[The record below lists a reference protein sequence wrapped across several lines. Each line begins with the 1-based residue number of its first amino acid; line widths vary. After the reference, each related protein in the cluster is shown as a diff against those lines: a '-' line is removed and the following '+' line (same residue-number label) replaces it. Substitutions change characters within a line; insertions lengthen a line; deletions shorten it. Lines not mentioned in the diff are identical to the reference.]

1 MGNIRQ
7 LLFFAFAWASLGA
20 WAQRS
25 QELTVSWGGTHL
37 MSDVGPA
44 GPFLP
49 QGGSWDVDYRLQAH
63 PHYAFH
69 LGYSEG
75 VLEANDALSTWA
87 ERQQRQFHVQ
97 TPFRSLQARMEVD
110 FFPQNIPS
118 FRFQHSPYIF
128 AGLGLLSFEPR
139 GYYQGEWIPLQPL
152 GTEGQGTSV
161 NPEARYA
168 TRARTLPFGLGWRAQ
183 LNAFWVVNM
192 EATWT
197 QTTTDYL
204 DDVHGTYADATV
216 IQESYGDAA
225 AYFADPSGLNL
236 PVGMA
241 RGNAQT
247 TDSYFVLR
255 LGMGLHM
262 EAFMEKCASFLYR

>member
-1 MGNIRQ
+1 
-7 LLFFAFAWASLGA
+7 
-20 WAQRS
+20 
-25 QELTVSWGGTHL
+25 
-37 MSDVGPA
+37 
-44 GPFLP
+44 
-49 QGGSWDVDYRLQAH
+49 
-63 PHYAFH
+63 
-69 LGYSEG
+69 
-75 VLEANDALSTWA
+75 
-87 ERQQRQFHVQ
+87 
-97 TPFRSLQARMEVD
+97 
-110 FFPQNIPS
+110 
-118 FRFQHSPYIF
+118 
-128 AGLGLLSFEPR
+128 
-139 GYYQGEWIPLQPL
+139 
-152 GTEGQGTSV
+152 
-161 NPEARYA
+161 
-168 TRARTLPFGLGWRAQ
+168 
-183 LNAFWVVNM
+183 M

-255 LGMGLHM
+255 LGMGLHL

>member
-1 MGNIRQ
+1 MGILRL
-7 LLFFAFAWASLGA
+7 LLFIFFVSLCSEA

-25 QELTVSWGGTHL
+25 QELTLSWGATH
-37 MSDVGPA
+37 MMADVGPA
-44 GPFLP
+44 GINMP
-49 QGGSWDVDYRLQAH
+49 QSGSWDLDYRIQAH

-75 VLEANDALSTWA
+75 SLEANDAQSTWI
-87 ERQQRQFHVQ
+87 ERQQRNFHVQ

-110 FFPQNIPS
+110 FFPQRIPS
-118 FRFQHSPYIF
+118 FSFQHSPYLF
-128 AGLGLLSFEPR
+128 AGMGLMTFEPR
-139 GYYQGEWIPLQPL
+139 GYYQGEWIALQPL

-183 LNAFWVVNM
+183 VNAMWVVTM

-197 QTTTDYL
+197 QTTSDYL
-204 DDVHGTYADATV
+204 DDVHGRYADVSV
-216 IQESYGDAA
+216 IQENYGDAA

-236 PVGMA
+236 PAGMA
-241 RGNAQT
+241 RGDAQT
-247 TDSYFVLR
+247 RDAYFILR
-255 LGMGLHM
+255 VGMGLHL
-262 EAFMEKCASFLYR
+262 EAFMEKCSSFLHR